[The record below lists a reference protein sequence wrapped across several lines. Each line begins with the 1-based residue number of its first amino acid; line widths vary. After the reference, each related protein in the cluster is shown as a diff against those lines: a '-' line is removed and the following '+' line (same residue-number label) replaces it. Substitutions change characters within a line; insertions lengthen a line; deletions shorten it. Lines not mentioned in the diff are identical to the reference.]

1 MRAKEYLSE
10 IKRVEEKIRNKKNR
24 LKKFETQCEGVG
36 AIRYDKDKVQ
46 SSPRNLQ
53 EELLVKYIDLQREIN
68 EEIFKLEKRKI
79 EILREIDT
87 LSNSLDAAILCMR
100 FVEGMSWKEVA
111 KKLNYDCNYVK
122 HRVKRAYE
130 AFETEILEDKNG
142 TDTERGN
149 GENSGEGN
157 KGDTEP

>member
-10 IKRVEEKIRNKKNR
+10 IKRMEEKIRNRKNN
-24 LKKFETQCEGVG
+24 LKELETQCEGVG

-79 EILREIDT
+79 ETLREIDS
-87 LSNSLDAAILCMR
+87 LSDRLDAAILCMR
-100 FVEGMSWKEVA
+100 FVEGKSWRDIANDLHYDAGYIRNRA
-111 KKLNYDCNYVK
+111 KK
-122 HRVKRAYE
+122 AYE
-130 AFETEILEDKNG
+130 AFEREVLQEDKHDG
-142 TDTERGN
+142 ITE
-149 GENSGEGN
+149 E
-157 KGDTEP
+157 